1 MDYDILCSEEGVL
14 SQGLTTRD
22 SKADVVGSI
31 KSNPDRFYKK
41 VNYDLEN
48 FQSFWAVFES
58 IHNAGHNSLGGNL
71 GNNQSGNMSSVPV
84 AAFDPVFWFHHSNVE
99 RWLWIW
105 ENKHNLNSSAGYENP
120 NVFPAG
126 NARDEFFNSR
136 FEDYFE
142 VGNGLTR
149 VLKEHRLDF
158 QGFKGSVKEVLDNP
172 QIYKVPY
179 VTHENVTPT
188 GALRAFSLGA
198 VEHGTIT
205 VAPQFSILVKNIDR
219 SKIIGSFFVILTV
232 NGVEHENYIFQIGPT
247 CVNCEKNPFISSLFI
262 VNETPATVSLRAV
275 DRKGNELNIGTPK
288 LNIRLPLHAGGH
300 GNIINA

>member
-1 MDYDILCSEEGVL
+1 M
-14 SQGLTTRD
+14 
-22 SKADVVGSI
+22 
-31 KSNPDRFYKK
+31 N
-41 VNYDLEN
+41 
-48 FQSFWAVFES
+48 
-58 IHNAGHNSLGGNL
+58 
-71 GNNQSGNMSSVPV
+71 SVPV
-84 AAFDPVFWFHHSNVE
+84 AAFDPIFWFHHSNVE

-105 ENKHNLNSSAGYENP
+105 ENKHSLE
-120 NVFPAG
+120 
-126 NARDEFFNSR
+126 NARDYENEGVFPEKDGRDHVFNER
-136 FEDYFE
+136 FQDYFE
-142 VGNGLTR
+142 VGNGLTQ
-149 VLKEHRLDF
+149 VLKQHGFDF
-158 QGFKGSVKEVLDNP
+158 QGFTGSVKEVLDNP

-205 VAPQFSILVKNIDR
+205 VESQFSILVKNIDR
-219 SKIIGSFFVILTV
+219 TKIIGSFYVVLTV
-232 NGVEHENYIFQIGPT
+232 NGKEYKNYIFQIGPT
-247 CVNCEKNPFISSLFI
+247 CVNCEKNPFISSRFI